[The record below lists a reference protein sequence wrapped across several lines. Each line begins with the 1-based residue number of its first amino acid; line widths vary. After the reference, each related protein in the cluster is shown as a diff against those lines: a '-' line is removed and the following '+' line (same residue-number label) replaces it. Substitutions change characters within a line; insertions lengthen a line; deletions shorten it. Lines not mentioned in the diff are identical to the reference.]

1 MACAR
6 SYKDL
11 NMRAEE
17 TVLSLWKRIRYRFQF
32 CVCKLVSKNIAF
44 CRRLKSLK
52 KNCADSLGRLRY
64 YNTMSKKEIKKLSW
78 QDSSSSRKN
87 LREVPELSIPQ
98 LWAHLD
104 LVAAVI
110 PLVVPDYCINIQ
122 GNFCH

>member
-1 MACAR
+1 
-6 SYKDL
+6 
-11 NMRAEE
+11 
-17 TVLSLWKRIRYRFQF
+17 
-32 CVCKLVSKNIAF
+32 
-44 CRRLKSLK
+44 
-52 KNCADSLGRLRY
+52 
-64 YNTMSKKEIKKLSW
+64 MSKKEIKKLSW